1 MRTLIIHNPASGHHG
16 EDVFSFMRSALGT
29 SDEFV
34 VRTTSEGVDTQQLAS
49 DAASFDAVVASGGDG
64 TVARVAYA
72 VRDTGV
78 PVLVLPSGTANL
90 LANNIGNACE
100 PAALAQ
106 TLRSGTRVLLDMG
119 ELSYRDA
126 QGTDRSCGFLTM
138 AGAGFDA
145 DIMRGSQPLKQTF
158 GQFSYYLAALG
169 SANSP
174 CSHLTMEL
182 DGKPA
187 EADGICVLA
196 GVWGAINP
204 GIEII
209 PGSNPQDGLI
219 DLVIVKAN
227 RPVQLLPVMLG
238 AVLGQGVA
246 EDAVEIHRV
255 RQATISCDPPLP
267 MQFDGEVIEGATTP
281 FTVRA
286 LPGGLTTFVDAL
298 SPLGKRADR

>member
-16 EDVFSFMRSALGT
+16 EDIFSFMRSALDA
-29 SDEFV
+29 SDEIV
-34 VRTTSEGVDTQQLAS
+34 VRTTSEEIDAQDLVD

-72 VRDTGV
+72 VRDAGV
-78 PVLVLPSGTANL
+78 PVLVFPSGTANL

-106 TLRSGTRVLLDMG
+106 TLRDRRLVQLDMG
-119 ELSYRDA
+119 ELVFHDA
-126 QGTDRSCGFLTM
+126 QGTRRSRGFLTM

-169 SANSP
+169 SIQSP

-182 DGKPA
+182 DGQHV
-187 EADGICVLA
+187 EADGICALA
-196 GVWGAINP
+196 GVWGTVNA
-204 GIEII
+204 GLEII
-209 PGSNPQDGLI
+209 PESNPSDGLI
-219 DLVIVKAN
+219 DLMIIKTAK
-227 RPVQLLPVMLG
+227 PVQLLPAMVG
-238 AVLGQGVA
+238 VVLGQGVD
-246 EDAVEIHRV
+246 EPYVEVHRV
-255 RQATISCDPPLP
+255 REATITCDPPLP
-267 MQFDGEVIEGATTP
+267 MQFDGEVIEDATTP

-286 LPGGLTTFVDAL
+286 IPGGLTTFVDAL
-298 SPLGKRADR
+298 SPLAKQA

>member
-1 MRTLIIHNPASGHHG
+1 MRTLIIHNPASGHQG
-16 EDVFSFMRSALGT
+16 EDIFSFARSALRP
-29 SDEFV
+29 SDEIV
-34 VRTTSEGVDTQQLAS
+34 IRTTSESVDARDLLA

-78 PVLVLPSGTANL
+78 PVLVFPSGTANL
-90 LANNIGNACE
+90 LANNIGNAGE

-106 TLRSGTRVLLDMG
+106 TMRTGARVSLDMG
-119 ELSYRDA
+119 EISYRD
-126 QGTDRSCGFLTM
+126 GHGVERSCGFLTM

-169 SANSP
+169 SVNSP

-182 DGKPA
+182 DGQHV

-196 GVWGAINP
+196 GVWGAVDP
-204 GIEII
+204 GIELI
-209 PGSNPQDGLI
+209 PGSDPQDGLI
-219 DLVIVKAN
+219 DLVIVKAA

-238 AVLGQGVA
+238 AVFGQGID
-246 EDAVEIHRV
+246 ESCVEVHRV

-281 FTVRA
+281 FTVRVI
-286 LPGGLTTFVDAL
+286 PGGLTTFVDAL
-298 SPLGKRADR
+298 SPLAKRADR

>member
-16 EDVFSFMRSALGT
+16 EDIFSFMRSVLGS
-29 SDEFV
+29 SDELV
-34 VRTTSEGVDTQQLAS
+34 VRTTSEETDAQDLVD

-78 PVLVLPSGTANL
+78 PVLVFPSGTANL

-106 TLRSGTRVLLDMG
+106 TLRDRRLVHLDMG
-119 ELSYRDA
+119 ELTFRDN
-126 QGTDRSCGFLTM
+126 QGRQRSRGFLTM

-169 SANSP
+169 SVQSP
-174 CSHLTMEL
+174 CSHLSMEL
-182 DGKPA
+182 DGQHV
-187 EADGICVLA
+187 EADGICALA
-196 GVWGAINP
+196 GVWGTVNA
-204 GIEII
+204 GLEII
-209 PGSNPQDGLI
+209 PESNPSDGLI
-219 DLVIVKAN
+219 DLMIIKTAK
-227 RPVQLLPVMLG
+227 PVQLLPAVVG
-238 AVLGQGVA
+238 VVLGQGVD
-246 EDAVEIHRV
+246 EPYVEVHRV
-255 RQATISCDPPLP
+255 REATICCDPPLP
-267 MQFDGEVIEGATTP
+267 MQFDGEVIEDATTP

-286 LPGGLTTFVDAL
+286 IPGGLTTFVDAL
-298 SPLGKRADR
+298 SPLAGTA